1 MSVSTC
7 HLQLVLVTLGH
18 SFSKR
23 LVHHFF
29 SRNCKLMWC
38 FPQPRFLDHLLILQ
52 LKTSNLLIYL
62 ITTWSRVLLEKLTRS
77 QLVKKFPTFY
87 GTRRLT
93 ITFTSAHHLSLS
105 WTRSIQSMP
114 LHPTSWRSI
123 LILSSHLWLGLRSGL
138 FSSSLPTKT
147 LYAFY
152 ISPIHA
158 TCPSHLIFLDLISR
172 IIFSEEYRSLSSSV
186 CSSLHPPVTLSLLDP
201 NILLS
206 TLFLVTLNLR
216 SSLNMSDQVSHPYK
230 AIGKIELSYK
240 EGIYVYL
247 SRSSVLTF

>member
-123 LILSSHLWLGLRSGL
+123 LILSSYLCLGLPSGLFPSGFPTKSLYTPHHSPIPATCPTNLILLNFITQIIFGWGCLRIVSWAEYLGLRG
-138 FSSSLPTKT
+138 T
-147 LYAFY
+147 
-152 ISPIHA
+152 
-158 TCPSHLIFLDLISR
+158 R
-172 IIFSEEYRSLSSSV
+172 
-186 CSSLHPPVTLSLLDP
+186 
-201 NILLS
+201 
-206 TLFLVTLNLR
+206 
-216 SSLNMSDQVSHPYK
+216 
-230 AIGKIELSYK
+230 
-240 EGIYVYL
+240 
-247 SRSSVLTF
+247 